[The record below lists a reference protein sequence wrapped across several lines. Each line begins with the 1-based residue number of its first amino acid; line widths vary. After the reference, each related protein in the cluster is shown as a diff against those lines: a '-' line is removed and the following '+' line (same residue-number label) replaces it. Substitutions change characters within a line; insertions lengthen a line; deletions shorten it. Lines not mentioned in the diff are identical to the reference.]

1 MGGEEWKK
9 VDYFLSFKRKEGLI
23 FFIMTEVE
31 GAEKTRLY
39 VSFQLNAGSAVDVLV
54 FNWA

>member
-9 VDYFLSFKRKEGLI
+9 VDYFLSFKRKKGLI

-39 VSFQLNAGSAVDVLV
+39 FSFQLNAGSSVDALA
-54 FNWA
+54 FLLG